1 MVVAPS
7 SQLSGLNAG
16 YVGLLLEQYLE
27 NPEAVDPAWRELF
40 ERADDGVL
48 SALPGLA
55 RLVDARP
62 VGDGN
67 GGAVAPVAAPPP
79 APSVATEQSPAGAA
93 PSAPAPPSAPP
104 VATEVPPAVTAP
116 LTEAAATPQ
125 VEPEKGLQ
133 QTVAS
138 VVPDTELLAGVG
150 AAMSLVKAY
159 RMHGHLNAHLD
170 PLGSEPMGDPAL
182 DESRLQPPLT
192 PELQARI
199 PARLLRLSVPG
210 ETLLDALPRLRE
222 VYTGTIAYEIE
233 HISDHAERVWLRQA
247 IESGRFRRPLEPEER
262 RALLARLS
270 QVEAFETYLR
280 RAFIGQKQF
289 SIEGLDALVPMLDEA
304 VELAAG
310 GGAHQVL
317 IGIAHRGRLNVLAHT
332 VGRTYASLLR
342 EFEGERSI
350 DALVSDPEGGTGDV
364 KYHLSASETRDTRA
378 GEIQVTLAANPSHL
392 EAVDPVV
399 EGLARAEQT
408 DRSRGA
414 GIHDPTVALAVL
426 IHGDASFAG
435 QGVVAETLNFH
446 SLDGYSTGGTLHI
459 IANNQVGF
467 TTDPAEGRS
476 TRYSSD
482 LAKGFD
488 IPIVH
493 VNADDPEAAVSAT
506 RLALAY
512 RDEFGH
518 DMVIDLVGYR
528 RFGHNEQDEAAYT
541 QPLQTERIEGQPPVR
556 KSYAARLVADG
567 VLGEEEAE
575 QLFEHTLQTLRE
587 AHDQLRASFADP
599 VPPAEPRTRSDTGEA
614 VVTAVAAQR
623 LLELDDQ
630 LLRVPEGFEVHPK
643 LAAQLERRRQA
654 LREGGVDWGHAEAL
668 AFASLLE
675 EGIPIR
681 LSGQDTERGTFS
693 HRHAVLH
700 DPITGETYTPLQG
713 LPTAAAS
720 FEIYNSPLSEYA
732 ALGFE
737 HGYSIA
743 APEALV
749 LWEAQF
755 GDFING
761 AQIVVDQFIVS
772 GRSKWG
778 QTSRLALL
786 LPHGY
791 EGNGP
796 EHSSARLERF
806 LQLAAQDNI
815 RVANCTTAAQF
826 FHLLR
831 RQALDA
837 TARPLVVM
845 TPKGLLRLRQATST
859 LDDLSTKS
867 FQPVLDDPGAE
878 HLAVRRLILCSGK
891 IYYDIVGHE
900 LRGLATNV
908 SVARIEQLY
917 PFPVGPMA
925 DLVASYP
932 ELREIIWAQE
942 EPQNMGAW
950 RSIRHRLDEAAV
962 HAPYV
967 QHVIYVGREW
977 RASPSEGYPTL
988 HTNEQDRIV
997 REALGFRTA

>member
-1 MVVAPS
+1 VARQIPS
-7 SQLSGLNAG
+7 GPNAG
-16 YVGLLLEQYLE
+16 YVGLLLEQYLD
-27 NPEAVDPAWRELF
+27 NPEAVDPAWREFF
-40 ERADDGVL
+40 EGGDESVVD
-48 SALPGLA
+48 ALPGLE
-55 RLVDARP
+55 RLAETRRAET
-62 VGDGN
+62 GGN
-67 GGAVAPVAAPPP
+67 GTV
-79 APSVATEQSPAGAA
+79 
-93 PSAPAPPSAPP
+93 APAPPPDVVQPP
-104 VATEVPPAVTAP
+104 PAGEVAVTPLVPPR
-116 LTEAAATPQ
+116 
-125 VEPEKGLQ
+125 
-133 QTVAS
+133 
-138 VVPDTELLAGVG
+138 PDDELLGGVA

-182 DESRLQPPLT
+182 DESRLIPPLT
-192 PELQARI
+192 DELQARI

-210 ETLLDALPRLRE
+210 ETLLEALPRLRE

-247 IESGRFRRPLEPEER
+247 IESGRFRVALEPDER
-262 RALLARLS
+262 RSLLRRLA

-304 VELAAG
+304 VELAAAA
-310 GGAHQVL
+310 GAHEVL
-317 IGIAHRGRLNVLAHT
+317 IGIAHRGRLNVLTHT
-332 VGRTYASLLR
+332 VGRSYTSILR

-350 DALVSDPEGGTGDV
+350 DALIADEEGGTGDV
-364 KYHLSASETRDTRA
+364 KYHLAASESRMTAA
-378 GEIQVTLAANPSHL
+378 GEIQVTVAANPSHL

-408 DRSRGA
+408 DRSQGA
-414 GIHDPTVALAVL
+414 GIHDPTVALPIL

-435 QGVVAETLNFH
+435 QGVVAETFNLH
-446 SLDGYSTGGTLHI
+446 SLDGYSTGGTLHV

-488 IPIVH
+488 VPIVH
-493 VNADDPEAAVSAT
+493 VNADDPEAALAAI

-512 RDEFGH
+512 REEFGH
-518 DMVIDLVGYR
+518 DVVVDLVGYR

-541 QPLQTERIEGQPPVR
+541 QPLQAERIVQQPPVR
-556 KSYAARLVADG
+556 ESYARQLAAEG
-567 VLGEEEAE
+567 VVQEGSSAE
-575 QLFEHTLQTLRE
+575 LLDEILAALRS
-587 AHDQLRASFADP
+587 AHDELRQSFASI
-599 VPPAEPRTRSDTGEA
+599 VPPAEAPTRTDTGAA
-614 VVTAVAAQR
+614 VVTAVAAER
-623 LLELDDQ
+623 LVELGDQ
-630 LLRVPEGFEVHPK
+630 LLRVPDGFEVNPK
-643 LAAQLERRRQA
+643 LERQLERRRET
-654 LREGGVDWGHAEAL
+654 LREGGIDWGHAEAL

-700 DPITGETYTPLQG
+700 DPRTGETFTPLQH
-713 LPTAAAS
+713 LSTAAAS

-732 ALGFE
+732 ALAFE

-743 APEALV
+743 APDALV

-755 GDFING
+755 GDFVNG
-761 AQIVVDQFIVS
+761 AQIVIDQFIVS

-815 RVANCTTAAQF
+815 RVVNCTTAAQF

-845 TPKGLLRLRQATST
+845 TPKGLLRLREATSS
-859 LDDLSTKS
+859 LDDLARSS
-867 FQPVLDDPGAE
+867 FQPVLDDPRGPRE
-878 HLAVRRLILCSGK
+878 GVRRLVLCSGK
-891 IYYDIVGHE
+891 IYYDIASHE
-900 LRGLATNV
+900 RAAGSSHV

-917 PFPVGPMA
+917 PFPLERVSELMS
-925 DLVASYP
+925 SYSGLH
-932 ELREIIWAQE
+932 EVLWAQE

-950 RSIRHRLDEAAV
+950 RSIRHRLDEAAG
-962 HAPYV
+962 HAPNVGRV
-967 QHVIYVGREW
+967 QYVGRTW
-977 RASPSEGYPTL
+977 RASTSEGYPTL
-988 HTNEQDRIV
+988 HQYEQDRIV
-997 REALGFRTA
+997 REALGASPVP

>member
-1 MVVAPS
+1 VAASDQP
-7 SQLSGLNAG
+7 SGLNAG
-16 YVGLLLEQYLE
+16 YVGSLLEQYLE
-27 NPEAVDPAWRELF
+27 SPQAVDPAWRALF
-40 ERADDGVL
+40 EGADDSLL
-48 SALPGLA
+48 STLPGLA
-55 RLVDARP
+55 QLVSARP
-62 VGDGN
+62 AGDGN
-67 GGAVAPVAAPPP
+67 GGAAAVAPAPDAAP
-79 APSVATEQSPAGAA
+79 A
-93 PSAPAPPSAPP
+93 PSAPA
-104 VATEVPPAVTAP
+104 AVDLELLRA
-116 LTEAAATPQ
+116 
-125 VEPEKGLQ
+125 
-133 QTVAS
+133 VAS
-138 VVPDTELLAGVG
+138 GMA
-150 AAMSLVKAY
+150 LVDAI
-159 RMHGHLNAHLD
+159 RTHGHLAARLD
-170 PLGSEPMGDPAL
+170 PLGSEPPGDPAL
-182 DESRLQPPLT
+182 DASELEVPLS
-192 PELQARI
+192 PELEARI
-199 PARLLRLSVPG
+199 PASVLGVHVEG
-210 ETLLDALPRLRE
+210 ETLAEALPRLRD
-222 VYTGTIAYEIE
+222 VYCGTIAYEIE
-233 HISDHAERVWLRQA
+233 HISDHAERAWLRRA
-247 IESGRFRRPLEPEER
+247 IESGRFRRPLAPEER
-262 RALLARLS
+262 RALLERLAR
-270 QVEAFETYLR
+270 VEAFETYLR

-289 SIEGLDALVPMLDEA
+289 SIEGMDVLVPMLDEA
-304 VELAAG
+304 VELAAE
-310 GGAHQVL
+310 GGAHEVV

-332 VGRTYASLLR
+332 VGRSYASLLR
-342 EFEGERSI
+342 EFEGERTI
-350 DALVSDPEGGTGDV
+350 DALVTDPEGGTGDV
-364 KYHLSASETRDTRA
+364 KYHLAASEPRVTRA

-408 DRSRGA
+408 DRSGGA

-435 QGVVAETLNFH
+435 QGVVAETFNLH
-446 SLDGYSTGGTLHI
+446 SLDGYSTGGTLHV

-488 IPIVH
+488 VPIVH
-493 VNADDPEAAVSAT
+493 VNADDPEAAIAAT

-512 RDEFGH
+512 REEFGH
-518 DMVIDLVGYR
+518 DLVVDLVGYR

-541 QPLQTERIEGQPPVR
+541 QPLQADRIERQPPVR
-556 KSYAARLVADG
+556 ETYGARLVAER
-567 VLGEEEAE
+567 VLGADEVGSLLDRTLEE
-575 QLFEHTLQTLRE
+575 LRS
-587 AHDQLRASFADP
+587 AHDELRTTFASP
-599 VPPAEPRTRSDTGEA
+599 VPPSEPRTLTHTGDA
-614 VVTAVAAQR
+614 VVTAVPEERVHA
-623 LLELDDQ
+623 LDEQ
-630 LLRVPEGFEVHPK
+630 LLRVPDGFQVNPK
-643 LAAQLERRRQA
+643 LARQLERRREA

-700 DPITGETYTPLQG
+700 DPETGGTHIPLQV

-743 APEALV
+743 APDALV
-749 LWEAQF
+749 VWEAQF
-755 GDFING
+755 GDFVNG
-761 AQIVVDQFIVS
+761 AQIVVDQFVVS

-778 QTSRLALL
+778 QTSRLTLL

-815 RVANCTTAAQF
+815 RVVNCTTAAQY

-845 TPKGLLRLRQATST
+845 TPKGLLRLRQAAST
-859 LDDLSTKS
+859 LEDLSQGS
-867 FQPVLDDPGAE
+867 FRAVLDEAIEDRS
-878 HLAVRRLILCSGK
+878 AVTRLVLCSGK
-891 IYYDIVGHE
+891 LYYDIAGHD
-900 LRGLATNV
+900 LRTSAPTV
-908 SVARIEQLY
+908 VVARIELLY
-917 PFPVGPMA
+917 PFPLEAVAG
-925 DLVASYP
+925 LVQSYP
-932 ELREIIWAQE
+932 ALREIVWAQE

-950 RSIRHRLDEAAV
+950 RSLRHRLEEAA
-962 HAPYV
+962 AATTA
-967 QHVIYVGREW
+967 VGPVTYAGRPW

-988 HTNEQDRIV
+988 HQREQDRIV
-997 REALGFRTA
+997 REALGVSS

>member
-1 MVVAPS
+1 VAS
-7 SQLSGLNAG
+7 LTSSGLNAG
-16 YVGLLLEQYLE
+16 YVGQLLEQYLD
-27 NPEAVDPAWRELF
+27 NPESVDPAWREIF
-40 ERADDGVL
+40 ERADASVM
-48 SALPGLA
+48 SSLPGLE
-55 RLVDARP
+55 RLVAARAD
-62 VGDGN
+62 GEGN
-67 GGAVAPVAAPPP
+67 GGTTVVDAEPQPPPEPAAVAAP
-79 APSVATEQSPAGAA
+79 APAGQSATRT
-93 PSAPAPPSAPP
+93 APAP
-104 VATEVPPAVTAP
+104 
-116 LTEAAATPQ
+116 
-125 VEPEKGLQ
+125 
-133 QTVAS
+133 
-138 VVPDTELLAGVG
+138 DDELIGGIA

-159 RMHGHLNAHLD
+159 RTHGHLNARLD

-192 PELQARI
+192 DELQARI

-210 ETLLDALPRLRE
+210 ENLLEALPRLRD
-222 VYTGTIAYEIE
+222 VYSGTIAYEIE

-247 IESGRFRRPLEPEER
+247 IESGRFRVQLDSEER
-262 RALLARLS
+262 RNLLWRLA
-270 QVEAFETYLR
+270 QVEGFETYLR

-289 SIEGLDALVPMLDEA
+289 SIEGLDVLVPMLDEA
-304 VELAAG
+304 VELAAEA
-310 GGAHQVL
+310 GAHEVL

-332 VGRTYASLLR
+332 VGRSYAAILR

-350 DALVSDPEGGTGDV
+350 DALVADEEGGTGDV
-364 KYHLSASETRDTRA
+364 KYHLTASESRTTAA
-378 GEIQVTLAANPSHL
+378 GEIQVTVAANPSHL

-408 DRSRGA
+408 DRSAGA
-414 GIHDPTVALAVL
+414 GTHDPTVALPIL

-435 QGVVAETLNFH
+435 QGVVAETFNLH
-446 SLDGYSTGGTLHI
+446 SLDGYSTGGTLHV

-488 IPIVH
+488 VPIIH
-493 VNADDPEAAVSAT
+493 VNADDPEAAISAIG
-506 RLALAY
+506 LALAY
-512 RDEFGH
+512 REEFGH
-518 DMVIDLVGYR
+518 DVVVDVVGYR

-541 QPLQTERIEGQPPVR
+541 QPLQADRIAQQPPVR
-556 KSYAARLVADG
+556 ESYARRLTAEG
-567 VLGEEEAE
+567 VLDEREAE
-575 QLFEHTLQTLRE
+575 QMLEETLGELRS
-587 AHDQLRASFADP
+587 AHDDLRQSFAAP
-599 VPPAEPRTRSDTGEA
+599 VPPAEAPTRSDTGAA
-614 VVTAVAAQR
+614 VLTAVRAER
-623 LLELDDQ
+623 LGELNEE
-630 LLRVPEGFEVHPK
+630 LLRAPEGFEVNPK
-643 LAAQLERRRQA
+643 LAKQLERRREA
-654 LREGGVDWGHAEAL
+654 LDEGGIDWGHAEAL

-681 LSGQDTERGTFS
+681 LTGQDTERGTFS

-700 DPITGETYTPLQG
+700 DPRTGETYVPLQH
-713 LPTAAAS
+713 LPTAGAS

-732 ALGFE
+732 ALAFE

-743 APEALV
+743 APDALV

-778 QTSRLALL
+778 QTSRLALF

-815 RVANCTTAAQF
+815 RVVNCTTAGQL

-845 TPKGLLRLRQATST
+845 TPKGLLRLREATST
-859 LDDLSTKS
+859 LADLADGS
-867 FQPVLDDPGAE
+867 FQHVLDDPEADHATVE
-878 HLAVRRLILCSGK
+878 RLVLCSGK
-891 IYYDIVGHE
+891 IYYDIQAHE
-900 LRGLATNV
+900 LRATTEGV
-908 SVARIEQLY
+908 AVARLEQLY
-917 PFPVGPMA
+917 PFPLEQISALIGA
-925 DLVASYP
+925 YRD
-932 ELREIIWAQE
+932 LREIVWAQE

-950 RSIRHRLDEAAV
+950 RSIRHRLEEAASR
-962 HAPYV
+962 APTTPRV
-967 QHVIYVGREW
+967 RYVGRAW
-977 RASPSEGYPTL
+977 RASTSEGYPTL
-988 HTNEQDRIV
+988 HQYEQDRIV
-997 REALGFRTA
+997 REALAGSA

>member
-1 MVVAPS
+1 VASPE
-7 SQLSGLNAG
+7 QPSGLNAG

-27 NPEAVDPAWRELF
+27 NPHAVDPAWRKLF
-40 ERADDGVL
+40 EDADASVL
-48 SALPGLA
+48 ATLPGLA
-55 RLVDARP
+55 RLVATRT
-62 VGDGN
+62 GDGGN
-67 GGAVAPVAAPPP
+67 GGTALASAEAAPAID
-79 APSVATEQSPAGAA
+79 APR
-93 PSAPAPPSAPP
+93 APA
-104 VATEVPPAVTAP
+104 EPATAP
-116 LTEAAATPQ
+116 AAAA
-125 VEPEKGLQ
+125 V
-133 QTVAS
+133 
-138 VVPDTELLAGVG
+138 DTELLGGIAS
-150 AAMSLVKAY
+150 AMALVDAI
-159 RMHGHLNAHLD
+159 RTHGHLAAHLD
-170 PLGSEPMGDPAL
+170 PLGSEPLGDPAL
-182 DESRLQPPLT
+182 DESQHQPPLT

-199 PARLLRLSVPG
+199 PASLLGVHVEG
-210 ETLLDALPRLRE
+210 ETLADVLPRLRE
-222 VYTGTIAYEIE
+222 VYCGTISYEIE
-233 HISDHAERVWLRQA
+233 HISDHAERTWLRRA
-247 IESGRFRRPLEPEER
+247 IESGRFRRPAAPEER
-262 RALLARLS
+262 RALLERLA

-304 VELAAG
+304 IELAAG
-310 GGAHQVL
+310 GGAHEVV

-332 VGRTYASLLR
+332 VGRSYASLLR

-350 DALVSDPEGGTGDV
+350 DALVTDPEGGTGDV
-364 KYHLSASETRDTRA
+364 KYHLAASESRVTRA

-408 DRSRGA
+408 DRSSGA
-414 GIHDPTVALAVL
+414 GIHDPAVALPVL

-435 QGVVAETLNFH
+435 QGVVAETFNLH
-446 SLDGYSTGGTLHI
+446 SLDGYATGGTLHV

-488 IPIVH
+488 VPIVH
-493 VNADDPEAAVSAT
+493 VNADDPEAALSAI

-512 RDEFGH
+512 RAEFGE
-518 DMVIDLVGYR
+518 DLVVDLVGYR

-541 QPLQTERIEGQPPVR
+541 QPLQAERIERQPPVR
-556 KSYAARLVADG
+556 ESYAARLVGEG
-567 VLGEEEAE
+567 VLPEAE
-575 QLFEHTLQTLRE
+575 VATLLDRTLEELRTV
-587 AHDQLRASFADP
+587 HDELRTSFATPPLPP
-599 VPPAEPRTRSDTGEA
+599 VEQKTRTHTGDA
-614 VVTAVAAQR
+614 VVTAVPADR
-623 LLELDDQ
+623 LRELDTE
-630 LLRVPEGFEVHPK
+630 LLRAPEGFEVNPK
-643 LAAQLERRRQA
+643 LARQLERRREA
-654 LREGGVDWGHAEAL
+654 LEEGGIDWGHAEAL

-675 EGIPIR
+675 EGIPVR

-700 DPITGETYTPLQG
+700 DPVTGEGHTPLQA

-732 ALGFE
+732 ALAFE

-743 APEALV
+743 APDALV

-772 GRSKWG
+772 GRSKWQ
-778 QTSRLALL
+778 QTSRLTLL

-815 RVANCTTAAQF
+815 RIANCSSSGQY

-837 TARPLVVM
+837 TPRPLVVM

-859 LDDLSTKS
+859 LEDLSQGS
-867 FQPVLDDPGAE
+867 FRTVVDDEVEDRGA
-878 HLAVRRLILCSGK
+878 VTRLVLCSGK
-891 IYYDIVGHE
+891 LFYDITGHE
-900 LRGLATNV
+900 ARAAAPHV
-908 SVARIEQLY
+908 AVARVELLY
-917 PFPVGPMA
+917 PFPLEALRQV
-925 DLVASYP
+925 VASYP
-932 ELREIIWAQE
+932 GLREIVWAQE

-950 RSIRHRLDEAAV
+950 RPLRHRLEEAAASPTAGPV
-962 HAPYV
+962 PV
-967 QHVIYVGREW
+967 SYVGRPW

-988 HTNEQDRIV
+988 HQREQDRIV
-997 REALGFRTA
+997 REALGASV